1 MNNTSKKDTDLVLLQ
16 RDLSPHMSGTGT
28 APSSLSSLCMIDETV
43 GKYVPV
49 QISVKKKN
57 NPNLKKV

>member
-1 MNNTSKKDTDLVLLQ
+1 MDLVLLQ

-28 APSSLSSLCMIDETV
+28 APSSPSSLCMVDETV

-49 QISVKKKN
+49 QTTVKKIIK

>member
-1 MNNTSKKDTDLVLLQ
+1 MDLVLLQ

-28 APSSLSSLCMIDETV
+28 APSSPSSLCMVDETV
-43 GKYVPV
+43 GKYMPV
-49 QISVKKKN
+49 QTTVKKIIK